1 MNKKFYTRFLLCV
14 VAALSITTSVHAQA
28 PANSLPALP
37 ECDAILYV
45 NMRRII
51 SEALPRILPADK
63 YAEMKTGL
71 EDIKRKSGIDVDGF
85 ESGVLALRFNK
96 PITAPP
102 EFVLLVRGS
111 FNADALL
118 SLARIGLQ
126 GKVREEKYGS
136 KSISIFK
143 LSDLM
148 GAGEA
153 KFLPSGINDMAATA
167 LNGGTLAVG
176 NIPYVKATIDAE
188 SGEKRVSPELM
199 ALAMRDPGALMSL
212 AIVIPEGMV
221 SGLLPKEMQGNDEIF
236 KIISGIENFYLSVG
250 MNATEFPISASVRT
264 ASAEH
269 ARTLNGLLEM
279 GLHAAASQIPDKKA
293 QSIVDALKITAE
305 GSEVQV
311 QMPIP
316 QETVAMLIREANK
329 PKPEVKDKSASQP
342 GAKAKPATRR
352 KQSRAK
358 KP

>member
-1 MNKKFYTRFLLCV
+1 MKKRFYTRLLLCV
-14 VAALSITTSVHAQA
+14 VAALSISLSVSAQA

-37 ECDAILYV
+37 ECDAILYI
-45 NMRRII
+45 NTHRII
-51 SEALPRILPADK
+51 GEALPRILPADK
-63 YAEMKTGL
+63 YAEMKAGL
-71 EDIKRKSGIDVDGF
+71 EEIKRKSGIDLEGF

-102 EFVLLVRGS
+102 DFVLVVRGT

-126 GKVREEKYGS
+126 GKLREEKYGS

-143 LSDLM
+143 LSDIL
-148 GAGEA
+148 GADQS
-153 KFLPSGINDMAATA
+153 KFLPPGISDMAATA
-167 LNGGTLAVG
+167 LDGGTLAVG
-176 NIPYVKATIDAE
+176 NLSYVKATIDAE

-199 ALAMRDPGALMSL
+199 ALAMRDTSALISL
-212 AIVIPEGMV
+212 AITIPQGLV
-221 SGLLPKEMQGNDEIF
+221 GGLLPKEMQGNDEIF

-250 MNATEFPISASVRT
+250 MNATEFPILASVRT

-269 ARTLNGLLEM
+269 ARTLNGLVEM

-293 QSIVDALKITAE
+293 QSLVDALKVTAE
-305 GSEVQV
+305 GSEVRV
-311 QMPIP
+311 QIPIP
-316 QETVAMLIREANK
+316 QETLATLIREANK
-329 PKPEVKDKSASQP
+329 PKPEVKAKPADQP
-342 GAKAKPATRR
+342 AAKAKPATRR